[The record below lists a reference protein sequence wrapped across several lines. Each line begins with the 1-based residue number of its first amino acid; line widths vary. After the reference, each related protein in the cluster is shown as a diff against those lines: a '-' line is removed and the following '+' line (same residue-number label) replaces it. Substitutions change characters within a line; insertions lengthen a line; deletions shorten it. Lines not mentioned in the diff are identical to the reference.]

1 MANDEIAKA
10 KIEAT
15 AMMCKSFYTDFMP
28 ILTMWQTITKT
39 DIQLKTGKTFSG
51 LGLTIKYC
59 RKMQGNNRLSWHI
72 RYPQTLGFNP
82 VFKTRKKRKYIFP
95 LFLLVGADGLEPTTD
110 PL

>member
-59 RKMQGNNRLSWHI
+59 RKMKGNNRLSWHI
-72 RYPQTLGFNP
+72 RPKPMNYKMYHWKYLFSYLFKSGEDIGYELGQ
-82 VFKTRKKRKYIFP
+82 VR
-95 LFLLVGADGLEPTTD
+95 G
-110 PL
+110 